1 MTKTFVKI
9 NSLFS
14 IANGQNKAVLSNED
28 KDRVH
33 KSFCF
38 LEKFCSNKLIYGIN
52 TGLGPMTKYRIEDN
66 DTLSL
71 QYNLI
76 RSHSSGFGNPLPPLL
91 VKASMLARLNSLTR
105 GFSGVHPEVVEMLVN
120 LINNDIIPFIPEHGG
135 VGASGDLVQ
144 LAHLALVMI
153 GEGEVYFGGARR
165 PAAEVFAECGLK
177 PVSLHIREGLSL
189 INGTSVMT
197 GIGIVNLFYARR
209 LLDWATAASA
219 LLSEIV
225 QSYDDYFSDELNR
238 VKPHAGQ
245 NLIARNMR
253 KILSTSGLIRRRE
266 EHLYSRKIED
276 SFLEDSVQEYYSI
289 RCVPQILGAVED
301 ALENAARTVIDEY
314 ESVNDNPVVDY
325 VSGNVYHGG
334 NFHGD
339 YVSFEMDKLKIAMT
353 KLSLLSERHIN
364 FLMNSRLNGKL
375 PPFVNLGTLGL
386 NLGLQGVQFSAVS
399 TAAENQTL
407 SFPMSLH
414 TIPNNNDNQDIVSM
428 GTNSALMA
436 KRVIDNSY
444 EVITVEFLSLLQAVD
459 YLKCFDRLSDTSR
472 GIFSEMRKVFPV
484 FVADVPHYVK
494 LDDLKDYIRSNSP
507 DIDEG
512 FIE

>member
-153 GEGEVYFGGARR
+153 GEGEVYFEGARR
-165 PAAEVFAECGLK
+165 PAAEVFC
-177 PVSLHIREGLSL
+177 
-189 INGTSVMT
+189 
-197 GIGIVNLFYARR
+197 
-209 LLDWATAASA
+209 
-219 LLSEIV
+219 
-225 QSYDDYFSDELNR
+225 
-238 VKPHAGQ
+238 
-245 NLIARNMR
+245 
-253 KILSTSGLIRRRE
+253 
-266 EHLYSRKIED
+266 
-276 SFLEDSVQEYYSI
+276 
-289 RCVPQILGAVED
+289 
-301 ALENAARTVIDEY
+301 
-314 ESVNDNPVVDY
+314 
-325 VSGNVYHGG
+325 
-334 NFHGD
+334 
-339 YVSFEMDKLKIAMT
+339 
-353 KLSLLSERHIN
+353 
-364 FLMNSRLNGKL
+364 
-375 PPFVNLGTLGL
+375 
-386 NLGLQGVQFSAVS
+386 
-399 TAAENQTL
+399 
-407 SFPMSLH
+407 
-414 TIPNNNDNQDIVSM
+414 
-428 GTNSALMA
+428 
-436 KRVIDNSY
+436 
-444 EVITVEFLSLLQAVD
+444 
-459 YLKCFDRLSDTSR
+459 
-472 GIFSEMRKVFPV
+472 
-484 FVADVPHYVK
+484 
-494 LDDLKDYIRSNSP
+494 
-507 DIDEG
+507 
-512 FIE
+512 